1 MIYGISKLYDKFKT
15 TIPKKVREVLE
26 LEDGDELIYSNKNGA
41 VVLTKNIDDKKERF
55 KPL

>member
-26 LEDGDELIYSNKNGA
+26 LEDGDELIYSNKNGV